1 MKDWKYD
8 YTISKEADIDVFINQ
23 CNVFERIAGLT
34 DNFIDVDGSIV
45 RIYKYSTG
53 EINVYLD
60 YFVGAT
66 YVKSNIPVENY
77 LLKPYI
83 KHSS

>member
-1 MKDWKYD
+1 MKDWKHD
-8 YTISKEADIDVFINQ
+8 YTISKEADIDVFVNQ
-23 CNVFERIAGLT
+23 CKVFGCIAVLT
-34 DNFIDVDGSIV
+34 DNLVDVDGSIV
-45 RIYKYSTG
+45 RIYKYNNG

-66 YVKSNIPVENY
+66 YVKSSIPVENY
-77 LLKPYI
+77 LLKPYT